1 MNKHVTIVMAAK
13 KNRYGIVMQGLV
25 NDYTKCIV
33 NEYLEIFPNIEIVL
47 STWTSEKTDD
57 IPCKIIKSI
66 QPEIKPPHNRTHNH
80 QIIGTL
86 AGLNNMDAE
95 IILKCRTEQIIHNP
109 KIFELYENECPKNKI
124 MIPDLG
130 TYEVIEYRTS
140 DFCQIATKELL
151 MEFWNSIPLYD
162 GSFAIDGGKYFTM
175 NFILN
180 AKKDLNPWK
189 DILYKYFFV
198 KRFHSDFQIE
208 WIKLNNLINYQ
219 KTYYKSF
226 PKCVKID

>member
-1 MNKHVTIVMAAK
+1 VVTK
-13 KNRYGIVMQGLV
+13 KNKYGIVMQGRIYE
-25 NDYTKCIV
+25 DTKSII

-57 IPCKIIKSI
+57 IPCKIVKNTP
-66 QPEIKPPHNRTHNH
+66 PEIRPPHNRSHNH

-86 AGLNNMDAE
+86 AGLNCIDTE
-95 IILKCRTEQIIHNP
+95 IVLKCRTEQIIHNP
-109 KIFELYENECPKNKI
+109 KIFELYENECPTNKI

-151 MEFWNSIPLYD
+151 LEFWNSIPLYD
-162 GSFAIDGGKYFTM
+162 GSFAIDGGKYFTI

-180 AKKDLNPWK
+180 LKKDRNTWK

-198 KRFHSDFQIE
+198 KKFHDDFQIE
-208 WIKLNNLINYQ
+208 WIKLNNLIEYQ
-219 KTYYKSF
+219 KIYYKSF
-226 PKCVKID
+226 PNCVKNNLSDK